1 MDITLDQVSFAY
13 ANGVQALHEVNLH
26 IPAGQDVALI
36 GENGAGK
43 TTLVKQING
52 LLKPGQG
59 RVLVGDWDTHEHTVA
74 RLAARVGYV
83 FQNPDDQL
91 FARSVRAEV
100 AFGPKNLG
108 VADDDLESRVTEAL
122 QQVGLQDQID
132 QHPYDLQPCQRKL
145 LALAAVLA
153 MNTPVIIL
161 DEPTTGQDAR
171 GVASIAGI
179 VDRLK
184 SAGRT
189 VITVT
194 HDIDFCA
201 EHFRRVIVMANGDV
215 IGDGPAGDILS
226 RRDVLGQAQVEPPRS
241 CVWPWRSISPAR
253 PLQSINF
260 SMPTPA
266 AVAQTRPR
274 RRR

>member
-1 MDITLDQVSFAY
+1 MKSEQRMDIILDHVSFAY
-13 ANGVQALHEVNLH
+13 PSGVQALHEVSLH
-26 IPAGQDVALI
+26 IPAGQDVALV

-52 LLKPGQG
+52 LLRPRQGQV
-59 RVLVGDWDTHEHTVA
+59 RVGDWNTHEHTVA
-74 RLAARVGYV
+74 RLAAWVGYV

-108 VADDDLESRVTEAL
+108 VADSDLESRVTEAL
-122 QQVGLQDQID
+122 QQVGLQDLID
-132 QHPYDLQPCQRKL
+132 QHPYDLQQSQRKL

-171 GVASIAGI
+171 GVACIADI
-179 VDRLK
+179 IDRLK

-189 VITVT
+189 VLTVT

-201 EHFRRVIVMANGDV
+201 EHFQRVIVMANGRV
-215 IGDGPAGDILS
+215 IGDGACWRHPQPPGSAGTGAGGSAPDCAS
-226 RRDVLGQAQVEPPRS
+226 SHG
-241 CVWPWRSISPAR
+241 
-253 PLQSINF
+253 
-260 SMPTPA
+260 T
-266 AVAQTRPR
+266 
-274 RRR
+274 